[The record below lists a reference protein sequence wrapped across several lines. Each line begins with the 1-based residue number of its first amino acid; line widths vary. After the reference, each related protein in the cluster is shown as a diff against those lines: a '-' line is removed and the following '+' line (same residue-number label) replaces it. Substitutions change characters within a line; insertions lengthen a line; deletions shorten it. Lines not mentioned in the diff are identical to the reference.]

1 MQATTSDNPVRAVAL
16 TAGLQRHTRAI
27 HPRRAIAVAAVAI
40 ALLASLTA
48 LEASELP
55 PSSVQGRASFVE
67 LQPEEDAPAAPN
79 ASWATATAYPIPIG
93 RYAFAQNG
101 DDMYV
106 ISGVTSGALTPTVR
120 RYNATTNAWTSLAD
134 IPVASEAAA
143 AAILGSR
150 IYVADGI
157 SGGNLIR
164 IYDIPTNTWTSGAAR
179 PGVGS
184 SFGAAAGAFNNR
196 VYIIGGGAGGGSTL
210 VSIYDPLGNSWT
222 AGAAAPAAY
231 QLGGYTQVG
240 QYVYLVGGFTSTT
253 GTNSSMTMRYDM
265 ANNSW
270 STGPSWT
277 PQRADLALAARGT
290 RLYAIGG
297 DSNGGG
303 FFDPTTAVSE
313 LETNT
318 WPSGAWILSPDILPA
333 ARQGNQ
339 AGFSSSSRAG
349 DEIWSTGGI
358 GPGTVYLNQHIFRPV
373 SLPCLNYNISQ
384 STGTIQPGTTNVGN
398 NCDDCTTA
406 ITLPF
411 PVRFYGV
418 TYTSANVGA
427 NGNLQFTADF
437 QSFGNS
443 ALPAT
448 AFGPTIFPFWDDLRT
463 DSAGSGIF
471 TSVTGTAPQRT
482 FNIEWRVTQFN
493 GTGST
498 RFQIRFFEGF
508 DHFEFIYGPTTAV
521 FTGTVG
527 VHQHQ
532 SGAATQFG
540 PPHMTVPPAGTR
552 LVVTP
557 GCCGP
562 VAFTGAI
569 GSNSAAYPGTSGTQA
584 GRVTRLSPAG
594 TCAAPETYPGTADTT
609 PRTYDA
615 YTFVNNGPATCVT
628 FNVDTACAG
637 TNFVFPVAYLGSFNP
652 ANIAQ
657 NYLGDGGVS
666 PSPSANFSV
675 NVPANASVV
684 LVVSEVTGGA
694 GCPAYDV
701 VVSGLSC
708 PVQITKAE
716 SRKTHG
722 AAGEFNIPLPLT
734 GQPGVEA
741 RTGGAGG
748 THNVVLTLNS
758 DVAGGNATVS
768 SGIGTAGAPTF
779 LGRTMIIPLSGVTDL
794 QRITLSL
801 SNVFNT
807 VGQVL
812 PTTGLN
818 INILLG
824 DTNGNRAVNATDIG
838 QVKSQAGAP
847 VSPANFRTDTTASGA
862 INASDVGQVKANAGN
877 SLP

>member
-1 MQATTSDNPVRAVAL
+1 V
-16 TAGLQRHTRAI
+16 
-27 HPRRAIAVAAVAI
+27 I
-40 ALLASLTA
+40 ALLGSLTA
-48 LEASELP
+48 TQAQFP
-55 PSSVQGRASFVE
+55 PSSLQGKTSFEE

-79 ASWATATAYPIPIG
+79 ASWATATAYPIPIA

-101 DDMYV
+101 EDMYV
-106 ISGVTSGALTPTVR
+106 ISGVTSAALTPTVR

-134 IPVASEAAA
+134 IPVASEAPA

-150 IYVADGI
+150 IYVADGL

-184 SFGAAAGAFNNR
+184 SFGAAAGAYNNR
-196 VYIIGGGAGGGSTL
+196 VYIIGGGPSNGGSTV
-210 VSIYDPLGNSWT
+210 VSIYDPSANTWS
-222 AGAAAPAAY
+222 AGPAAPAPY
-231 QLGGYTQVG
+231 QMGGYTQVG

-253 GTNSSMTMRYDM
+253 GTNSTTTMRYDM

-270 STGPSWT
+270 STGPNWT
-277 PQRADLALAARGT
+277 PQRADLALAARGN

-297 DSNGGG
+297 DSNGGA
-303 FFDPTTAVSE
+303 FFDATTAVSE
-313 LETNT
+313 LDTST
-318 WPSGAWILSPDILPA
+318 WPSGTWILSPDILPA
-333 ARQGNQ
+333 ARQANQ

-358 GPGTVYLNQHIFRPV
+358 APGSVYLNQHLFRPV

-384 STGTIQPGTTNVGN
+384 STGTIQAGSTDVGN
-398 NCDDCTTA
+398 HCDDCTTA
-406 ITLPF
+406 VTLPF

-427 NGNLQFTADF
+427 NGNLQFTAG
-437 QSFGNS
+437 QLSFGNS
-443 ALPAT
+443 PLPAT

-463 DSAGSGIF
+463 DLAGSGIF

-482 FNIEWRVTQFN
+482 FNIEWRVTQFS

-508 DHFEFIYGPTTAV
+508 DHFEFIYGPTTGV
-521 FTGTVG
+521 FTGAIG
-527 VHQHQ
+527 VQQHQ

-540 PPHMTVPPAGTR
+540 GPSMTVPPAGTR

-584 GRVTRLSPAG
+584 GRVTRLSPAS

-666 PSPSANFSV
+666 PSPSVNFSV
-675 NVPANASVV
+675 NVPENASVV

-708 PVQITKAE
+708 PVQITKP
-716 SRKTHG
+716 SR
-722 AAGEFNIPLPLT
+722 
-734 GQPGVEA
+734 A
-741 RTGGAGG
+741 RPTAPR
-748 THNVVLTLNS
+748 VNS
-758 DVAGGNATVS
+758 
-768 SGIGTAGAPTF
+768 TF
-779 LGRTMIIPLSGVTDL
+779 HCR
-794 QRITLSL
+794 
-801 SNVFNT
+801 
-807 VGQVL
+807 
-812 PTTGLN
+812 
-818 INILLG
+818 
-824 DTNGNRAVNATDIG
+824 
-838 QVKSQAGAP
+838 
-847 VSPANFRTDTTASGA
+847 
-862 INASDVGQVKANAGN
+862 
-877 SLP
+877 